1 MEQLKLVTSRTNEER
16 DFRSG
21 VWLRRYTVG
30 CALTGQRFNAA
41 KPLLINRV
49 GPAVAGPAVI
59 ETVTD
64 IDRSLLLSASLRE

>member
-16 DFRSG
+16 DFPGG

-30 CALTGQRFNAA
+30 CALTGQRFNAV

-49 GPAVAGPAVI
+49 ELAVAGPAAL
-59 ETVTD
+59 ETARD
-64 IDRSLLLSASLRE
+64 IGCSLLPSASLQE